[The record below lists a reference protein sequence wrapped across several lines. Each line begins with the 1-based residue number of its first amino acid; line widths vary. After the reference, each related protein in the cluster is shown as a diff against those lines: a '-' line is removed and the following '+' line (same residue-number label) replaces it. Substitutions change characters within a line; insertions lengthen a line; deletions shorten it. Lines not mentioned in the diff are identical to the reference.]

1 MSYRGSNTRN
11 RFPRTS
17 DDRQA
22 ISLGWIDEVSNRF
35 VTDRWALGTPN
46 LFSLT
51 TIASLKINSLGKSEA
66 LVRKLIERLTQYSSR
81 ADFRLVNE
89 HLNQIKQ
96 AYSSLRFPVLD
107 LEAKLTYRG
116 LVGASS
122 SFGQPAF
129 EVGLS
134 FDPLLNVPYIPG
146 SSIKGAVKAA
156 GRLKKVIPDDELVRE
171 LLGNG
176 SVGRLDFMDAYPV
189 EGGVK
194 GYILIPDV
202 LTPHYNKR
210 GEDILEEDKVMPT
223 PIPFL
228 SIAPATKF
236 RFLIADRAQK
246 ADQPFLETLLKAV
259 AVAFSL
265 GVGAKTALGYGAF
278 ELVKASVEEGV

>member
-1 MSYRGSNTRN
+1 MSYRGSNTHN

-22 ISLGWIDEVSNRF
+22 ISLEWIDEVSNRF
-35 VTDRWALGTPN
+35 VFDRWTVSTPN

-66 LVRKLIERLTQYSSR
+66 LVRKLLIERLTQYSSR
-81 ADFRLVNE
+81 ADFSLVNKY
-89 HLNQIKQ
+89 LDQIKQ
-96 AYSSLRFPVLD
+96 AYSSLRFSILD

-156 GRLKKVIPDDELVRE
+156 SRLKKVIPDELF
-171 LLGNG
+171 GNG

-194 GYILIPDV
+194 GYTLIPDV
-202 LTPHYNKR
+202 LTPHYRKG

-246 ADQPFLETLLKAV
+246 ADQIFLETLPKAV

-265 GVGAKTALGYGAF
+265 GVGAKTGIGYGTLD
-278 ELVKASVEEGV
+278 LVKASVEKGGQDA